1 MAGFDEG
8 AEVKKS
14 VLAILLCAAFNA
26 MAHADEPFSTKY
38 QIVVPPAP
46 QFTPTKVW
54 DDGKFTYI
62 QLRAPYHGDLPVVLE
77 ELDGGKYALVNA
89 RWDEKASCFV
99 VPKLIDRVVLRMDEK
114 HVEINRS

>member
-1 MAGFDEG
+1 M
-8 AEVKKS
+8 KKS
-14 VLAILLCAAFNA
+14 VLAMLMCDAFSA

-62 QLRAPYHGDLPVVLE
+62 QLRAPYHGDLPAVLE
-77 ELDGGKYALVNA
+77 QLDDGKYAVVDA
-89 RWDEKASCFV
+89 RWDEKTSRFV
-99 VPKLIDRVVLRMDEK
+99 LPKLIDRVVLRLDEK
-114 HVEINRS
+114 HVEIDRS